1 MPLSLPP
8 LPPLTVT
15 AGHLRLSA
23 LPTSMSRLAGWL
35 QEQMLPSLQRVPTI
49 GIRPPLMLIMLRFR
63 PSRMRQR
70 VHSLMRTVPLPSN
83 FSMVLTGRAHPALLS
98 TFQPRT
104 GGQPTTVI
112 TLLTALSLLLL
123 LSMPRLAWI
132 TPSLSYP
139 KLQFWTKIA
148 AKVFRSLLLPAGRS
162 SVVAQTLPSVMSSPL
177 ISHLPAPGTVREAT
191 PLPSFSATTL
201 K

>member
-1 MPLSLPP
+1 M
-8 LPPLTVT
+8 PPLTVT
-15 AGHLRLSA
+15 AGHQRLSA
-23 LPTSMSRLAGWL
+23 FSTSMSRLAGWL
-35 QEQMLPSLQRVPTI
+35 QEQKLPSLQRVPTI
-49 GIRPPLMLIMLRFR
+49 GIRPPRMLIMLRFR
-63 PSRMRQR
+63 PSRMRQQR
-70 VHSLMRTVPLPSN
+70 VNFLMSSVPLLSN

-104 GGQPTTVI
+104 VGQPTAVI

-132 TPSLSYP
+132 TPSLSCP

-148 AKVFRSLLLPAGRS
+148 AEVFRSLLLPAGRS
-162 SVVAQTLPSVMSSPL
+162 SVVAQTLPSVMNSPL
-177 ISHLPAPGTVREAT
+177 ISHLPTPGTVREAT